1 MRLTSQY
8 DSFSLILTPR
18 PEDLIMT
25 MTHSEI
31 DQKMDEHFGFEAQD
45 NVEGVLATNFA
56 CFM

>member
-1 MRLTSQY
+1 
-8 DSFSLILTPR
+8 
-18 PEDLIMT
+18 MT